1 MKKYLLLPLTSCLV
15 HFLVAQTPAKAPK
28 PIRLIDKH
36 VNLSG
41 TLSSASAQYFI
52 GLEADDKIV
61 LNCTRLSKKGN
72 ASVSIKEYNKGTEL
86 YRKEFDT
93 LREQTIPVTAKGIY
107 VVELKT
113 GSLLDKDVQLTVDR
127 IPSSSHAVAPVKTAS
142 KAVYDTTGT
151 EVLNTTTRVF
161 SKNSPQ
167 SNKAVLTINLPPNTA
182 YWTFW
187 IGAGKDAKEKMN
199 AFTASCATVGA
210 LYPSVNPLVLYGM
223 KYLSSLPMAPPGAQ
237 ISYHFMDT
245 PNSTAFK
252 SNQQYSFY
260 TFKSAEKITT
270 EYSFMVNHQADLNL
284 GISNESS
291 GTAYD
296 VEVRVVAFVV
306 KEKGK

>member
-1 MKKYLLLPLTSCLV
+1 MKKYLLLPITLCLV
-15 HFLVAQTPAKAPK
+15 YLLPAQTPAKTAK
-28 PIRLIDKH
+28 PIRLIDKQ

-41 TLSSASAQYFI
+41 TLSSATAQYFI
-52 GLEADDKIV
+52 GLEAEDKIV
-61 LNCTRLSKKGN
+61 LNCTRLSKKGS
-72 ASVSIKEYNKGTEL
+72 ASVSVKDFNKGTEL
-86 YRKEFDT
+86 YKKEFDT
-93 LREQTIPVTAKGIY
+93 LQEQTIPIAAKGIY

-127 IPSSSHAVAPVKTAS
+127 VPSPHAAAPVKTAA
-142 KAVYDTTGT
+142 KVVYDTTGT

-167 SNKAVLTINLPPNTA
+167 SNKAVLTISLPPNTA

-210 LYPSVNPLVLYGM
+210 LYPSANPLVLYGM
-223 KYLSSLPMAPPGAQ
+223 KYLSALPMVPPGAL

-245 PNSTAFK
+245 PNATAFK

-270 EYSFMVNHQADLNL
+270 EYSFMINHQADLNL
-284 GISNESS
+284 GISNES
-291 GTAYD
+291 GNTAYD

-306 KEKGK
+306 KERGK